1 MEFDNITRVVT
12 KKLMEGQTYR
22 AVREELLDRFYP
34 EDALK
39 IATESYKNFKKEKI
53 KSFFKYLFIN
63 ILVLIVVYFIAP
75 KGHALKPKISY
86 IMWGSL
92 IIKSI
97 YDWYRYRK
105 ADKEYKEATENY

>member
-1 MEFDNITRVVT
+1 MEFDNIIRVET

-53 KSFFKYLFIN
+53 K
-63 ILVLIVVYFIAP
+63 
-75 KGHALKPKISY
+75 
-86 IMWGSL
+86 
-92 IIKSI
+92 
-97 YDWYRYRK
+97 
-105 ADKEYKEATENY
+105 

>member
-1 MEFDNITRVVT
+1 MEFDNIIRVET

-39 IATESYKNFKKEKI
+39 IATESYKNFKKEKV

-75 KGHALKPKISY
+75 KGHALKPKIGY
-86 IMWGSL
+86 IVWGAL
-92 IIKSI
+92 IIKTI
-97 YDWYRYRK
+97 YDWYRIRQ
-105 ADKEYKEATENY
+105 ADKEYNEVTESH